1 MFLLGKTVTTE
12 EIQEYDQ
19 FNSLYFKVRENNV
32 VNYHVYY
39 IVFILIVGHGRCIKG
54 RSST

>member
-39 IVFILIVGHGRCIKG
+39 IVFILIVGYGRCIKG